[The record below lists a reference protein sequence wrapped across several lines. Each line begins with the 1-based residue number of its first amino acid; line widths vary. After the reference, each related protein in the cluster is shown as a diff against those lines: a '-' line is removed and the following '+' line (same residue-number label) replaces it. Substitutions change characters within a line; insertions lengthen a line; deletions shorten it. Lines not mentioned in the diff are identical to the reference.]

1 MMIKFRKRVKE
12 VAELL
17 ENKDKCI
24 DILKEQIEVYLF
36 RIRF

>member
-1 MMIKFRKRVKE
+1 MGYWSKRVKE

-24 DILKEQIEVYLF
+24 DILKEQVEV
-36 RIRF
+36 